1 MHARSIPGRGRLA
14 PLDPAQRRRHKLRNL
29 AQSAV
34 LLSGMVVLLGLLG
47 FLLFGADGLVGMGL
61 GTALAL
67 AFSPRVSP
75 QMVLRLYGARE
86 IARAEIPEL
95 LAVVAR
101 LAERA
106 GLQRMPRLYY
116 VPSSMLN
123 AFAVGRPDDAAIALT
138 DGLLRTLSLR
148 ELSGVVAHEISHIRN
163 DDLWIMGLADTVGRL
178 TRLMTLFG
186 ITLLIVSLPL
196 WASGA
201 AGLPWLLVLLLLLA
215 PQVTMLL
222 QLALSRA
229 REFDADLDAAG
240 LTGDPA
246 GLASALLKLERRQ
259 QGLWEQILL
268 PGHRQPQPSV
278 LRSHPPTEQ
287 RVARLKSLYA
297 IAEPTRGP
305 DRDAEPIECPWA
317 RIATPPRG
325 HLVGY
330 WH

>member
-1 MHARSIPGRGRLA
+1 
-14 PLDPAQRRRHKLRNL
+14 
-29 AQSAV
+29 
-34 LLSGMVVLLGLLG
+34 
-47 FLLFGADGLVGMGL
+47 
-61 GTALAL
+61 
-67 AFSPRVSP
+67 
-75 QMVLRLYGARE
+75 
-86 IARAEIPEL
+86 
-95 LAVVAR
+95 
-101 LAERA
+101 
-106 GLQRMPRLYY
+106 MPRLYY

-163 DDLWIMGLADTVGRL
+163 NDLWIMGLADTVGRL

-186 ITLLIVSLPL
+186 VALLIVSLPL

-246 GLASALLKLERRQ
+246 GLASALLELERHQ

-268 PGHRQPQPSV
+268 PDRRQPQPSV

-297 IAEPTRGP
+297 IAEPTSGP
-305 DRDAEPIECPWA
+305 DREAEPIECPWA